1 MCQRCGISE
10 EIESRRLLPPDTK
23 PVTEALTTTQIQEQ
37 YGAISE
43 NDKEYEMPITKTE
56 LTLKGCDIVHQN
68 NLGNVISI
76 Q

>member
-10 EIESRRLLPPDTK
+10 EIESPRPLPPDST
-23 PVTEALTTTQIQEQ
+23 PVTEALTITEIQEQ

-43 NDKEYEMPITKTE
+43 KDKEYEMPITKTE
-56 LTLKGCDIVHQN
+56 LTLKGCDIIHQN
-68 NLGNVISI
+68 NLGNVRSI